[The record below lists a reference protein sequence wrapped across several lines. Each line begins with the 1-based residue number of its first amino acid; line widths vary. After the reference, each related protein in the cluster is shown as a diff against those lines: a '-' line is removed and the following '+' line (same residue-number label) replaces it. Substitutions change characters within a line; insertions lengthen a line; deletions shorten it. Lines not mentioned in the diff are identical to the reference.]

1 MLAINYDKE
10 QKIFNLSNGKISYIL
25 GIEKDC
31 YVKHIYFG
39 KYLSSYNGSNAQLFY
54 DRGFCSNPIASDR
67 NFSLDTLLQEYPDFN
82 QGDFRNPAYIIQTE
96 DGKRVNRFYYDSFN
110 IIEGKPKLE
119 GLPSIYV
126 NNENEAK
133 TLCIILKDVVMN
145 ASIYLYYTIFA
156 DYDVICR
163 HTEIVNHGD
172 KSIYLDKVMSFSMDF
187 ADSDYDVMTLSG
199 AHLYEKNIYHRA
211 IKSDSIVLESIRGTS
226 SPQATPFIALMD
238 KNANED
244 IGSVWAFNF
253 IYSGDFQASV
263 QVGQYKTTR
272 IQMGMNPT
280 TFGWTLSGKEKF
292 VSPEAVLVYT
302 DKGLNTM
309 SQIFHKLYINQ
320 LCRGLYKEKA
330 RPILLNSWEACHFE
344 VNEDNCLDL
353 ARQAGEL
360 GIELFVLDDGWFKNR
375 CDDTQG
381 LGDWLEDEEKFSHG
395 LKTLAQKIKK
405 KGLLFGLWFEPEMIS
420 KNSELYKNH
429 PDWVIR
435 SMDYEPILSRCQYV
449 LDLSNIEVC
458 NYLVEKISNILEN
471 VEISYVKWDMNRH
484 LTDLGSAYLNSKEQ
498 KELSHRYVLGLYY
511 ILEKLTQR
519 FKNVLFE
526 SCSSGGGR
534 YDAGMLYYMPQTW
547 ASDNTDAICRLKI
560 QYGTSILF
568 PAITMGSHVS
578 IVPNHQVG
586 RITPLKTR
594 FAVASSGNL
603 GYELDLNKLN
613 DEEKEEIKKQ
623 VAWYKQ
629 YREVIQKGTFY
640 RIKSPFNGNDISWN
654 IISEDKNT
662 VICYFHQ
669 VLVEPIYR
677 NLILKLK
684 GLQEDTLY
692 NLVGTDK
699 VFSGSELMYAGL
711 MIPKIEEDFYSNI
724 YVFKKSV

>member
-199 AHLYEKNIYHRA
+199 AHLYEKNIYRRA

-238 KNANED
+238 KNTNED

-272 IQMGMNPT
+272 VQMGMNPT

-309 SQIFHKLYINQ
+309 SQIFHKLYRNQ

-344 VNEDNCLDL
+344 VN
-353 ARQAGEL
+353 
-360 GIELFVLDDGWFKNR
+360 
-375 CDDTQG
+375 
-381 LGDWLEDEEKFSHG
+381 
-395 LKTLAQKIKK
+395 
-405 KGLLFGLWFEPEMIS
+405 
-420 KNSELYKNH
+420 
-429 PDWVIR
+429 
-435 SMDYEPILSRCQYV
+435 
-449 LDLSNIEVC
+449 
-458 NYLVEKISNILEN
+458 
-471 VEISYVKWDMNRH
+471 
-484 LTDLGSAYLNSKEQ
+484 
-498 KELSHRYVLGLYY
+498 
-511 ILEKLTQR
+511 
-519 FKNVLFE
+519 
-526 SCSSGGGR
+526 
-534 YDAGMLYYMPQTW
+534 
-547 ASDNTDAICRLKI
+547 
-560 QYGTSILF
+560 
-568 PAITMGSHVS
+568 
-578 IVPNHQVG
+578 
-586 RITPLKTR
+586 
-594 FAVASSGNL
+594 
-603 GYELDLNKLN
+603 
-613 DEEKEEIKKQ
+613 
-623 VAWYKQ
+623 
-629 YREVIQKGTFY
+629 
-640 RIKSPFNGNDISWN
+640 
-654 IISEDKNT
+654 
-662 VICYFHQ
+662 
-669 VLVEPIYR
+669 
-677 NLILKLK
+677 
-684 GLQEDTLY
+684 
-692 NLVGTDK
+692 
-699 VFSGSELMYAGL
+699 
-711 MIPKIEEDFYSNI
+711 
-724 YVFKKSV
+724 

>member
-199 AHLYEKNIYHRA
+199 AHLYEKNIYRRA
-211 IKSDSIVLESIRGTS
+211 IKSDSILLESIRGTS

-272 IQMGMNPT
+272 VQMGMNPT

-309 SQIFHKLYINQ
+309 SQIFHKLYRNQ
-320 LCRGLYKEKA
+320 LCRGY
-330 RPILLNSWEACHFE
+330 
-344 VNEDNCLDL
+344 
-353 ARQAGEL
+353 
-360 GIELFVLDDGWFKNR
+360 
-375 CDDTQG
+375 
-381 LGDWLEDEEKFSHG
+381 
-395 LKTLAQKIKK
+395 IKK
-405 KGLLFGLWFEPEMIS
+405 K
-420 KNSELYKNH
+420 
-429 PDWVIR
+429 
-435 SMDYEPILSRCQYV
+435 
-449 LDLSNIEVC
+449 
-458 NYLVEKISNILEN
+458 LV
-471 VEISYVKWDMNRH
+471 
-484 LTDLGSAYLNSKEQ
+484 
-498 KELSHRYVLGLYY
+498 
-511 ILEKLTQR
+511 R
-519 FKNVLFE
+519 F
-526 SCSSGGGR
+526 
-534 YDAGMLYYMPQTW
+534 Y
-547 ASDNTDAICRLKI
+547 
-560 QYGTSILF
+560 
-568 PAITMGSHVS
+568 
-578 IVPNHQVG
+578 
-586 RITPLKTR
+586 
-594 FAVASSGNL
+594 
-603 GYELDLNKLN
+603 
-613 DEEKEEIKKQ
+613 
-623 VAWYKQ
+623 
-629 YREVIQKGTFY
+629 
-640 RIKSPFNGNDISWN
+640 
-654 IISEDKNT
+654 
-662 VICYFHQ
+662 
-669 VLVEPIYR
+669 
-677 NLILKLK
+677 
-684 GLQEDTLY
+684 
-692 NLVGTDK
+692 
-699 VFSGSELMYAGL
+699 
-711 MIPKIEEDFYSNI
+711 
-724 YVFKKSV
+724 